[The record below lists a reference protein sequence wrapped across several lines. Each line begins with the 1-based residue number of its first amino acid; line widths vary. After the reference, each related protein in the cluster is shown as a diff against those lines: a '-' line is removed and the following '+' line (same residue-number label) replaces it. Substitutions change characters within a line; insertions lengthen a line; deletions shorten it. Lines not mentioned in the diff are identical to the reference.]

1 MSKFKGKRVLIVG
14 FGSTGVAVARY
25 MSRQGARVTV
35 SDQKQR
41 TDLNE
46 SMKATADL
54 KLEYEFG
61 GHQSKTFT
69 TAELIV
75 VSPAV
80 PASLKV
86 LEEARA
92 ANIPIMSELELA
104 ASLIKEPIIAVSGTY
119 GKTTIASLLQEMIKA
134 DMKTCYVGGQSGQAL
149 IHYVTDGL
157 KNDYVIA
164 EVSPFQLEL
173 ADKMVPSAAV
183 FSNIESVIHERFQ
196 SFDHYIE
203 TVKKLLKLCERNSFV
218 TLSYDNPYLRRFAEE
233 TSSKLSWFTK
243 QNPMQIGGD
252 FAENFVGTYLNADA
266 NTAIARINGREEAY
280 DLSKLR
286 VLGEHNKENVMA
298 AICAA
303 RSLGVSQKAVQTGMN
318 EFRGVPH
325 RLEFVRKKNG
335 VFFFNDSRSLDLSGV
350 SRALMAFKRSPII
363 LIAGGKDAN
372 IEFGGLSEMVRSK
385 CKMLILLGEAKERMN
400 RAIGDFAE
408 TYLVG
413 TFEEAILLAYQKSR
427 SGDIILLSP
436 GCPSHDMF
444 RSFEERGEYFKKL
457 VSQL

>member
-1 MSKFKGKRVLIVG
+1 MSKFKGKKVLVVG

-25 MSRQGARVTV
+25 MAKQGAKVMVT
-35 SDQKQR
+35 DLKQR

-46 SMKATADL
+46 SLKATADL
-54 KLEYEFG
+54 KLEYELG
-61 GHQSKTFT
+61 GHQSATFLS
-69 TAELIV
+69 AELIV

-80 PASLKV
+80 PASIKP

-92 ANIPIMSELELA
+92 ANVPIVSELELS
-104 ASLIKEPIIAVSGTY
+104 ASLIKEPIIAVSGTT
-119 GKTTIASLLQEMIKA
+119 GKSTVAGMLSEMVKA
-134 DMKTCYVGGQSGQAL
+134 DLKTAYVGGSSGHPL
-149 IHYVTDGL
+149 IHYVTEGL

-173 ADKMVPSAAV
+173 AEKMVPSVAV
-183 FSNIESVIHERFQ
+183 FTNIESVMHERFQ

-203 TVKKLLKLCERNSFV
+203 TLKRLLKLCERNSFV
-218 TLSYDNPYLRRFAEE
+218 TLNHDNSYLRRFAEE
-233 TSSKLSWFTK
+233 SSSKLSWFTK
-243 QNPMQIGGD
+243 EDPMAVGGD
-252 FAENFVGTYLNADA
+252 FAENFVGAYFIPGSTEV
-266 NTAIARINGREEAY
+266 IAKINGREERY
-280 DLSKLR
+280 DVSKMR

-298 AICAA
+298 AVCAA
-303 RSLGVSQKAVQTGMN
+303 RSVGISQKAVQAGIN
-318 EFRGVPH
+318 EFRGIEH
-325 RLEFVRKKNG
+325 RLEFIRKKNG

-350 SRALMAFKRSPII
+350 SRALMSFKKSPII
-363 LIAGGKDAN
+363 LIAGGKDN
-372 IEFGGLSEMVRSK
+372 NTEFGGLSEMVRSK

-444 RSFEERGEYFKKL
+444 RTFEERGEYFKKL
-457 VSQL
+457 VGQL